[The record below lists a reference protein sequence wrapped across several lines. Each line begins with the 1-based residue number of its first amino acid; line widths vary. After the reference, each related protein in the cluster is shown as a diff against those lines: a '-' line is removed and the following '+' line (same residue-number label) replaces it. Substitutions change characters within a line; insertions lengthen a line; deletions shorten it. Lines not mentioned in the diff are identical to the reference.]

1 MRIGETAGEDTVVPT
16 YPVIQYGHVPGGGDA
31 VGSGFVYR
39 GKLIPALRGKYVFT
53 DISTGRLWYADYA
66 EMQAADDG
74 DPRTTAALHEI
85 QIAWDDPDDSPDQ
98 AKRTYASMFD
108 IVRAAHAELCV
119 SDLDESAR
127 FYCDV
132 LGFALTERTGDALYL
147 RAMEDA
153 HHHSLVLRRA
163 AEPGVGHL
171 AFRDAVH
178 CIRRPLWTPNACAR
192 DGPPHRLVA
201 PPIPPAP

>member
-1 MRIGETAGEDTVVPT
+1 MREGTEALQLDNKTTKRPEVDEIPVRVTGTVTNGAVVPH

-85 QIAWDDPDDSPDQ
+85 QIAWDDPDDSPGQ
-98 AKRTYASMFD
+98 GK
-108 IVRAAHAELCV
+108 
-119 SDLDESAR
+119 
-127 FYCDV
+127 
-132 LGFALTERTGDALYL
+132 
-147 RAMEDA
+147 
-153 HHHSLVLRRA
+153 
-163 AEPGVGHL
+163 
-171 AFRDAVH
+171 
-178 CIRRPLWTPNACAR
+178 
-192 DGPPHRLVA
+192 
-201 PPIPPAP
+201 